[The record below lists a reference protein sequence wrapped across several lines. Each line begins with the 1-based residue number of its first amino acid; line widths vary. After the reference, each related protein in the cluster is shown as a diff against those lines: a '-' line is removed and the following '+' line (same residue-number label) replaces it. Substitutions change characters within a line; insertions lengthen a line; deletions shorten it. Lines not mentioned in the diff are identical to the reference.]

1 MTAPESVP
9 LVDYWVAQRPIP
21 GENESGDQYL
31 VAHFPG
37 GALVAVVD
45 GLGHG
50 EQASIAAKVAIET
63 LSARPDAPVDAL
75 MQHCHDALRKTRGAV
90 MTLASFNA
98 EASTLTWLAV
108 GNVEA
113 VLRRDRMPRSKPI
126 AILPRGG
133 IVGDR
138 LPPLS
143 PATLPLCPGDLL
155 LLATD
160 GISSIFVREID
171 RMEQPRQ
178 LVNHIFAQHAKN
190 TDDALILG
198 VQWMNG
204 NRAWKYG
211 AP

>member
-1 MTAPESVP
+1 MTAPGSAP
-9 LVDYWVAQRPIP
+9 LVDYWVAQRPIL
-21 GENESGDQYL
+21 GEHESGDQYL

-37 GALVAVVD
+37 GALAAVVD

-50 EQASIAAKVAIET
+50 EQASIAAKLAIAT
-63 LSARPDAPVDAL
+63 LAAQPDDPVPVL
-75 MQHCHDALRKTRGAV
+75 MQRCHEALRKTRGAV
-90 MTLASFNA
+90 ITLASFHGA
-98 EASTLTWLAV
+98 TRTMTWLAV

-113 VLRRDRMPRSKPI
+113 ILRRDRVLRSKPI
-126 AILPRGG
+126 AILPRNG

-138 LPPLS
+138 LPPLN
-143 PATLPLCPGDLL
+143 PATLPLARGDLL

-160 GISSIFVREID
+160 GIASVFVREVD

-198 VQWMNG
+198 VEWING
-204 NRAWKYG
+204 NREANYG
-211 AP
+211 SP

>member
-1 MTAPESVP
+1 MTVPGSGP
-9 LVDYWVAQRPIP
+9 LVNFWVAQRPIP
-21 GENESGDQYL
+21 GQNESGDQYL
-31 VAHFPG
+31 VCHFPG
-37 GALVAVVD
+37 GALAAVVD

-50 EQASIAAKVAIET
+50 EQASAAAKLAIET
-63 LSARPDAPVDAL
+63 LAAQPDDPVQVL
-75 MQHCHDALRKTRGAV
+75 MQRCHEALRKTRGAV
-90 MTLASFNA
+90 VTLASFA
-98 EASTLTWLAV
+98 EANNALTWLAV

-113 VLRRDRMPRSKPI
+113 VLRRENMPYSKPV

-138 LPPLS
+138 LPPLN
-143 PATLPLCPGDLL
+143 PATLTVAPGDLL

-160 GISSIFVREID
+160 GISAHFVREVR

-178 LVNHIFAQHAKN
+178 LINHIFAQHAKS

-198 VQWMNG
+198 VQWING
-204 NRAWKYG
+204 SRASNHG

>member
-1 MTAPESVP
+1 MTAPGAEP
-9 LVDYWVAQRPIP
+9 LVNYWVAERPIP
-21 GENESGDQYL
+21 GQNESGDQYL
-31 VAHFPG
+31 VAHYPG
-37 GALVAVVD
+37 GVLVAVVD

-50 EQASIAAKVAIET
+50 EQASTAAKQAVAT
-63 LSARPDAPVDAL
+63 LAAQPEDPVQVL
-75 MQHCHDALRKTRGAV
+75 MQRCHDALKKTRGAV
-90 MTLASFNA
+90 VTLASFD
-98 EASTLTWLAV
+98 ASSASMTWLAV

-113 VLRRDRMPRSKPI
+113 VLRRDSKPRSKPI

-138 LPPLS
+138 LPPLN
-143 PATLPLCPGDLL
+143 PATLDVFPGDLL

-160 GISSIFVREID
+160 GIGSNFLREVD

-198 VQWMNG
+198 VQWING
-204 NRAWKYG
+204 SRASTFG
-211 AP
+211 VP

>member
-1 MTAPESVP
+1 MTAPASEP
-9 LVDYWVAQRPIP
+9 LVNYWVAERPIP
-21 GENESGDQYL
+21 GQNESGDQFL
-31 VAHFPG
+31 VAHYPG
-37 GALVAVVD
+37 GVLVAVVD

-50 EQASIAAKVAIET
+50 DLASLAAKQAVAT
-63 LSARPDAPVDAL
+63 LAAQPDDPVQVL
-75 MQHCHDALRKTRGAV
+75 MQRCHEALRKTRGAV
-90 MTLASFNA
+90 VTLASF
-98 EASTLTWLAV
+98 EASSESMTWLAV

-113 VLRRDRMPRSKPI
+113 VLRRSSKPRGKSI

-138 LPPLS
+138 LPPLN
-143 PATLPLCPGDLL
+143 PATLAVFPGDLL

-160 GISSIFVREID
+160 GIASNFLREVD

-178 LVNHIFAQHAKN
+178 LINHIFAQHAKN

-198 VQWMNG
+198 VQWTNG
-204 NRAWKYG
+204 SRASTCG

>member
-9 LVDYWVAQRPIP
+9 LVNYWVAQRPIP
-21 GENESGDQYL
+21 GQDHSGDQYL
-31 VAHFPG
+31 VAHYPG
-37 GALVAVVD
+37 GVLVAVVD

-50 EQASIAAKVAIET
+50 EQACIAAKEAVST
-63 LSARPDAPVDAL
+63 LAAQPDDPVQVL
-75 MQHCHDALRKTRGAV
+75 MQRCHEALRKTRGAV
-90 MTLASFNA
+90 VTLASL
-98 EASTLTWLAV
+98 EASKNSMTWLAV

-113 VLRRDRMPRSKPI
+113 ILRRYSMPRSKPI

-138 LPPLS
+138 LPPLN
-143 PATLPLCPGDLL
+143 PATLSVSPGDLL

-160 GISSIFVREID
+160 GIGSIFTREID

-178 LVNHIFAQHAKN
+178 LVNHIFTQHAKD

-204 NRAWKYG
+204 SRALKYG

>member
-1 MTAPESVP
+1 VDAPVSAP

-21 GENESGDQYL
+21 GQIESGDQFL
-31 VAHFPG
+31 VAEHPCG
-37 GALVAVVD
+37 VLVAVVD

-50 EQASIAAKVAIET
+50 EQASVAAKQAVSSLA
-63 LSARPDAPVDAL
+63 AQPDDPVQVLMLRCHEAL
-75 MQHCHDALRKTRGAV
+75 KKTRGAV
-90 MTLASFNA
+90 VTLASF
-98 EASTLTWLAV
+98 EASNNCLTWLAV

-113 VLRRDRMPRSKPI
+113 VLRRNSPAGSKPI

-138 LPPLS
+138 LPPLN
-143 PATLPLCPGDLL
+143 PASLPVSKGDLL

-160 GISSIFVREID
+160 GIASSFTREIG

-178 LVNHIFAQHAKN
+178 LLNHIFTQHAKN

-198 VQWMNG
+198 VQWING
-204 NRAWKYG
+204 SRALKYG
-211 AP
+211 VP